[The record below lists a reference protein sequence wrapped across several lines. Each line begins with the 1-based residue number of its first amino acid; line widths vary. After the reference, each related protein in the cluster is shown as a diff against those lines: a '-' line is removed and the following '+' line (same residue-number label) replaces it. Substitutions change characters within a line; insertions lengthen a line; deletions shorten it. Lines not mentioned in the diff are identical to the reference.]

1 MTKRESLMAFGAIA
15 TLLSAIAAEA
25 QWVMVA
31 RAVSGRI
38 QQMTNKP
45 SNGAGYDVATVI
57 LEANPDKVYETA
69 VNSLQSHAGLPSPT
83 KCKKREVKFAKS
95 GQVGSLQAIPLGDK
109 LTQLV
114 IGVQPD
120 RGTAQSHAARGS
132 RRAQGLHRHACE
144 LHFGARLVGRLLF
157 DPAGLRARA

>member
-1 MTKRESLMAFGAIA
+1 
-15 TLLSAIAAEA
+15 
-25 QWVMVA
+25 MVA

-83 KCKKREVKFAKS
+83 KMQETRSEVRQKRTSWEPAS
-95 GQVGSLQAIPLGDK
+95 YSARRQVDPTGDC
-109 LTQLV
+109 
-114 IGVQPD
+114 VQPD